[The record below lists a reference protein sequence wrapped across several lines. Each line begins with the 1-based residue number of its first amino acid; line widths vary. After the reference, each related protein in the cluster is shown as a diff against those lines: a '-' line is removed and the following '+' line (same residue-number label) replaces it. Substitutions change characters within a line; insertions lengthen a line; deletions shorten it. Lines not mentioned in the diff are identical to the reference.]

1 MESVAQVRQII
12 VQILLKFFQKFQ
24 DYIEKV
30 VKWRIERGVVNQ
42 TEALIRGFYEVLG
55 KRILP

>member
-1 MESVAQVRQII
+1 MSNNIQTF
-12 VQILLKFFQKFQ
+12 LNFPPNYFFQKFQ

>member
-1 MESVAQVRQII
+1 MPNNIQTF
-12 VQILLKFFQKFQ
+12 LNFPPNYFYQKFQ

-55 KRILP
+55 KRIMP

>member
-1 MESVAQVRQII
+1 MSNYIQAV
-12 VQILLKFFQKFQ
+12 LNFPPNYFFQKFQ